1 MSQIT
6 ATTPIPLFCGQSVF
20 GDFDS
25 FVQPELLDQTA
36 AGIDAFLGL
45 ENVTTSYGADSSGQ
59 LFAITGKFLGA
70 SSGIVE
76 AQLAQLESFIGVV
89 ATYRRPTNDIY
100 PSNAWHEHNCYFTA
114 NDLVFGSIQ
123 QIGVNWFGLD
133 YSLVIRQIKG

>member
-6 ATTPIPLFCGQSVF
+6 AVTPVPLLGGQSIF

-25 FVQPELLDQTA
+25 FQQPELQDQSA
-36 AGIDAFLGL
+36 AGVDAFLGV
-45 ENVTTSYGADSSGQ
+45 EGTRYGADSSGR

-76 AQLAQLESFIGVV
+76 AQLAKLESFIGVV
-89 ATYRRPTNDIY
+89 ATYRRPTGDIY

-114 NDLVFGSIQ
+114 DDLVFGTIT
-123 QIGVNWFGLD
+123 QIGISWFGLD
-133 YSLVIRQIKG
+133 YSMVLRQIKG